1 MTGFGKIKG
10 AISLPTTTAL
20 NSAVY
25 GIYTLAEAEAYRK
38 LGRWPTA
45 PTFPGAPTSL
55 TATAGNSRASLSW
68 SAPSDNGG
76 ASVTDYSVQYSS
88 DNGSTWSTF
97 SHSASTSTAAVV
109 TGLSNDTA
117 YVFRVAAVNSV
128 GAGTYTA
135 ASSQITPQAPPADDP
150 YYQRVELLV
159 HFDPADMGGGANPVD
174 SSNAARAVYMN
185 SGSIVTDSGSLSP
198 IATTGGVYSLT
209 GGSSPFPLMAYGNG
223 LNAGTGDYTLEWW
236 WKFTGNQG
244 WITHR
249 TNGHTPGDYWLRV
262 VNNGNTDKF
271 LTCQYLNPSSYN
283 IDNVWAVSVTALVN
297 QWAHVAVSRVAGFTR
312 VFINGQQAT
321 LGTATNGDSPFSTT
335 AAFTADP
342 AVMDFQSDNYGGN
355 DHIAMVLF
363 GFSYE
368 ITSGYVDDL
377 RYTVG
382 LGRYTS
388 NFSPPTGPFSNTG
401 PAMAPGQPRSLT
413 ATAGEQQVSLSWTAP
428 LRNGGASITD
438 YIVQYSSD
446 SGSTWTTFSD
456 GTSTSTSATVTGLT
470 NSTTYKFRVAAVN
483 NVGAGAYAVS
493 GNATPSAAITITAQP
508 KNDYATASNQN
519 VTFTVAATGG
529 GGSLVYQWQYYGADY
544 NNGDYDYIWRNISGA
559 TSTSY
564 TTNGNTLSNLLS
576 YDFYYLGVAKL
587 RCAVSPSSGGSPTY
601 TDIVRFIE
609 LDYLHYANS
618 NWYGNQGNYVNYVY
632 YTQPQTFSPNVGEN
646 LVLDLY
652 DYAMAYPDTSW
663 YTGNDTTLKIQVAT
677 NGYTDSAD
685 WTDLYTADFR
695 GYAYLSGYN
704 ITPSTGTKYYRAIL
718 VNKWPWAVN
727 NGTQSAT
734 HATPYAYPHSN
745 YDVVRVTWPSAP
757 AAPTNITA
765 TAYDSAV
772 ELLWT
777 PPGAGS
783 AAITDYVI
791 QYTADGGAWNTVS
804 DGTST
809 DTSFVVANLTNG
821 TPYQFRIAAVNAVG
835 TGTYGT
841 SSSVTPVAVAGVHAT
856 GGLIT
861 IDGDYVVH
869 TFKQS
874 GSFVSNGTNACAYLM
889 VGGGGGGGGDHSG
902 GGGGGQVI
910 IGSASLS
917 SGTYPIVIG
926 AGGSPGGPRNGVY
939 ATNGG
944 NTTFNGLTAFGGGGG
959 GQYSDQSGSGGASG
973 GGGASFGSGGGP
985 GLATNYGITG
995 YNGAAGNNSGAG
1007 GGGGAGGNGSQSAG
1021 GPGISSSITGTTVGY
1036 GGGGGGANNSNGYG
1050 ADGGGNGD
1058 ATSTGATSGKQ
1069 NTGGGGGGNTSVQ
1082 PGTSGGSGIVVIRY
1096 PKTQSVY

>member
-1 MTGFGKIKG
+1 MAGFGKIKG

-97 SHSASTSTAAVV
+97 SHSASASTSAVV
-109 TGLSNDTA
+109 TSLTNDTA

-128 GAGTYTA
+128 GAGNYTA

-150 YYQRVELLV
+150 YYQRVELLL
-159 HFDPADMGGGANPVD
+159 HFDPADMNGGPYPVD
-174 SSNAARAVYMN
+174 SSNAARTVYMN
-185 SGSIVTDSGSLSP
+185 NGSIVTDSGSLSP
-198 IATTGGVYSLT
+198 IATTGGVYSLS
-209 GGSSPFPLMAYGNG
+209 GGGSPFPLMAYGAG

-271 LTCQYLNPSSYN
+271 LTCQYFNPSPYN

-297 QWAHVAVSRVAGFTR
+297 QWAHIAVSRVAGFTR

-335 AAFTADP
+335 AVFTADP

-368 ITSGYVDDL
+368 ITSGYIDDL

-382 LGRYTS
+382 LGRYMS

-493 GNATPSAAITITAQP
+493 GNAIPSVAITITAQP

-529 GGSLVYQWQYYGADY
+529 GGSLVYQWQYYGPNYSID
-544 NNGDYDYIWRNISGA
+544 DYDYKWRDFSGA
-559 TSTSY
+559 TSSSY
-564 TTNGNTLSNLLS
+564 AVNGNMLSDWAVLA
-576 YDFYYLGVAKL
+576 YDFYYTGQGKI
-587 RCAVSPSSGGSPTY
+587 RCAVSPSGGGTPVY
-601 TDIVRFIE
+601 TDVVRFIE
-609 LDYLHYANS
+609 LDYQHSLS
-618 NWYGNQGNYVNYVY
+618 INWYGSYGS
-632 YTQPQTFSPNVGEN
+632 YTNWGTYQTLSTQEGEN
-646 LVLDLY
+646 VILDVY
-652 DYAMAYPDTSW
+652 DYAMGYPDTSW
-663 YTGNDTTLKIQVAT
+663 YTGNDLTLKIQIAT
-677 NGYTDSAD
+677 TGHTDSAD
-685 WTDLYTADFR
+685 WSDLYSTDAR
-695 GYAYLSGYN
+695 GGVYLSGYQL
-704 ITPSTGTKYYRAIL
+704 STGSGTKYYRAIL
-718 VNKWPWAVN
+718 LTKWPYNVN

-734 HATPYAYPHSN
+734 HATQYMFPSYAYN
-745 YDVVRVTWPSAP
+745 VLRVTWPAP
-757 AAPTNITA
+757 AFTPTAVMLTSGTSYTVPAGA
-765 TAYDSAV
+765 TNMKAWLVTQGGSGGFGRGAVVAWKTFSVTGGQAISYVVQPARSSPVRRYSIGDGFGDLCCPSTTLTSAKNTNFGTRYTKTFYPNQGKYGTWRSYLSFTGT
-772 ELLWT
+772 ELPNLT
-777 PPGAGS
+777 KLTCGDVTIEAAHDFTSLKLLDTSTGDVPGS
-783 AAITDYVI
+783 ATYDDFYN
-791 QYTADGGAWNTVS
+791 YYNADG
-804 DGTST
+804 
-809 DTSFVVANLTNG
+809 
-821 TPYQFRIAAVNAVG
+821 
-835 TGTYGT
+835 
-841 SSSVTPVAVAGVHAT
+841 
-856 GGLIT
+856 
-861 IDGDYVVH
+861 
-869 TFKQS
+869 
-874 GSFVSNGTNACAYLM
+874 
-889 VGGGGGGGGDHSG
+889 
-902 GGGGGQVI
+902 
-910 IGSASLS
+910 
-917 SGTYPIVIG
+917 YP
-926 AGGSPGGPRNGVY
+926 
-939 ATNGG
+939 
-944 NTTFNGLTAFGGGGG
+944 AFGGWSANCDG
-959 GQYSDQSGSGGASG
+959 GQFGGEGNA
-973 GGGASFGSGGGP
+973 
-985 GLATNYGITG
+985 YGWNLNTVR
-995 YNGAAGNNSGAG
+995 GNLPYNSGAG
-1007 GGGGAGGNGSQSAG
+1007 GAVGGNASNIGAPTYRNIMTDVSGLKAALTLAGVSTTQGTGASDAAAFGSGGSALNEKFG
-1021 GPGISSSITGTTVGY
+1021 PTYTPGI
-1036 GGGGGGANNSNGYG
+1036 GGGGSSNGWV
-1050 ADGGGNGD
+1050 GN
-1058 ATSTGATSGKQ
+1058 
-1069 NTGGGGGGNTSVQ
+1069 NM
-1082 PGTSGGSGIVVIRY
+1082 GGSGAIVLY
-1096 PKTQSVY
+1096 FT